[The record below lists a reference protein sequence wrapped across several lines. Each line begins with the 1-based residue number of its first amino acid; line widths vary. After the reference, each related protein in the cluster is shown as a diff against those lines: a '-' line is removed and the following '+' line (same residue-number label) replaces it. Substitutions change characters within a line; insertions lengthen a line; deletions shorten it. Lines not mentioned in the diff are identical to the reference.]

1 MMRVAALLAQGF
13 EETEAITVIDILK
26 RAQIEVDLVSIKDE
40 VVESSHGIKLIADKL
55 FVDMNDY
62 DALFLPGGQPG
73 TNNLKAD
80 SRVIALIQD
89 YVSQNKLV
97 TAICAAPLV
106 LEEAGVLNQK
116 AITSYPMGDP
126 KNIFPDAHYSEELV
140 VKDGKIL
147 TSRGVG
153 TALNLGFAFVEA
165 LGIDS
170 SSLQK
175 STLFQGKLK

>member
-1 MMRVAALLAQGF
+1 MKVAALLANGF
-13 EETEAITVIDILK
+13 EETEAISVIDILR
-26 RAQIEVDLVSIKDE
+26 RANITVDLVSIKDE
-40 VVESSHGIKLIADKL
+40 VVESSHGIKLVADKL
-55 FVDMNDY
+55 FEDMNQY

-80 SRVIALIQD
+80 TRVLSLVQD
-89 YVSQNKLV
+89 YVSQNKWV
-97 TAICAAPLV
+97 VAICAAPLV

-126 KNIFPDAHYSEELV
+126 KTIFPDAHYSEELV
-140 VKDGKIL
+140 VKDGKII

-153 TALNLGFAFVEA
+153 TALYLGFAFVEA
-165 LGIDS
+165 LGLDS
-170 SSLQK
+170 TQLQK

>member
-1 MMRVAALLAQGF
+1 MKVAALLANGF
-13 EETEAITVIDILK
+13 EETEVITTIDILR
-26 RAQIEVDLVSIKDE
+26 RAGIKVDLVSIKDE
-40 VVESSHGIKLIADKL
+40 VVEGSHGIKVISDKL
-55 FVDMNDY
+55 FIDMNDY

-73 TNNLKAD
+73 TNNLKDDA
-80 SRVIALIQD
+80 RVISLVQD

-106 LEEAGVLNQK
+106 LEKAGVINQK
-116 AITSYPMGDP
+116 TITSYPMGDP
-126 KNIFPDAHYSEELV
+126 KTIFPQSHYSEELV

-153 TALNLGFAFVEA
+153 TALNLGYAFVEA

-170 SSLQK
+170 TALQK